1 MPFLGPCMTGQ
12 YPGALAA
19 RPVAAKAAYP
29 GACKF
34 VGYNAMAGKTAGAGF
49 AAKGMCL
56 GLGLGLGAWGPLL
69 LIGAGL
75 VGGYLLFKNDTEA
88 TPGPAVSEGSV

>member
-12 YPGALAA
+12 YPVGIAA

-34 VGYNAMAGKTAGAGF
+34 VGYNALAGKTAGAGF

-69 LIGAGL
+69 LLGAGIY
-75 VGGYLLFKNDTEA
+75 GGYLLLKDDDKAAGDTS
-88 TPGPAVSEGSV
+88 VGSV